1 MDAWFISDIHLK
13 DINERNSLK
22 LLRFLSLLETGSHK
36 CTHLV
41 LLGDIFD
48 LWIGSGDYFQV
59 KFQSLIDALV
69 RLKRRGIEIVYFE
82 GNHDVHI
89 KEFWQKKLKI
99 PVFTEEK
106 YLELGPWTVRMEHG
120 DFINPEDKAYLKMR
134 EVIRTPAL
142 EKLANVMPA
151 KVWDR
156 VGNFASQLS
165 RMRSSAQRAQNESEF
180 RSMIRKYAE
189 SSYEKGRFDYII
201 TGHMHI
207 RDEYQF
213 ERSAKKITSINLGSW
228 FEETQALHLNDKG
241 HQWLDLD

>member
-1 MDAWFISDIHLK
+1 MDAWFVSDIHLK
-13 DINERNSLK
+13 DVNERNSLK
-22 LLRFLSLLETGSHK
+22 LLRFLSLLETGKLK

-48 LWIGSGDYFQV
+48 LWIGGGDFFQI
-59 KFQSLIDALV
+59 KFQSLIDSLV
-69 RLKRRGIEIVYFE
+69 RLKKIGIEIVYFE

-89 KEFWQKKLKI
+89 KDFWQKRLKI

-120 DFINPEDKAYLKMR
+120 DFINPDDKAYLKMR
-134 EVIRTPAL
+134 EFIRTPAL
-142 EKLANVMPA
+142 EKLADLVPA
-151 KVWDR
+151 RVWDQ

-165 RMRSSAQRAQNESEF
+165 RQRSSVRRLQNEDAF

-189 SSYEKGRFDYII
+189 TSYDKGIFDYII

-207 RDEYQF
+207 RDEYAF
-213 ERSAKKITSINLGSW
+213 ERSGKRIISVNLGSW
-228 FEETQALHLNDKG
+228 FEDAKALHLNEKG
-241 HQWLDLD
+241 HEWLDLD